1 MAATQKGTTLLI
13 SFGSFLYTGYIAEDV
28 TVSYPDGNVEIIKNA
43 DGATITKI
51 FMDPSTKIDTT
62 VIILSTG
69 SADPPKDNQA
79 VGIIPPK
86 GTLTTF
92 MSLGSTAKHGAGATR
107 LSLGLILEDSMVGKY
122 T

>member
-13 SFGSFLYTGYIAEDV
+13 SFGSFVYTGYVAEAV
-28 TVSYPDGNVEIIKNA
+28 TVSYPDGNVETIRNA
-43 DGATITKI
+43 DGATMTKI
-51 FMDPSTKIDTT
+51 FMDPATRIDLE
-62 VIILSTG
+62 VVCLGAGG
-69 SADPPKDNQA
+69 SSDAPVDGAA

-92 MSLGSTAKHGAGATR
+92 MSEGSSSSFSAGAVK
-107 LSLGLILEDSMVGKY
+107 LSLKLIKETSMTY